1 MFWLQIRFP
10 EDALRA
16 GTRRGLRT
24 GIPAIVQPSRV
35 RIWCGIPNES
45 FYSIKIENH
54 LNSSLIIS
62 GNVRSRRNFFRNRA
76 GIFECRHD
84 WDNFLPPPQP
94 KPPLGSVSVCTRKL
108 ALGSDERSIVPESS
122 PLEWSCSR
130 CTPND
135 VRITERIL
143 WSNNLFHYPF
153 AINLS
158 YFWRF

>member
-10 EDALRA
+10 EDVLRA
-16 GTRRGLRT
+16 GTRRGFRT
-24 GIPAIVQPSRV
+24 NIRAIVRPLRV

-84 WDNFLPPPQP
+84 WDNFLPTATQTTAW
-94 KPPLGSVSVCTRKL
+94 LCFSCTRKL
-108 ALGSDERSIVPESS
+108 AFGSDERSIVSESS